1 MRGYVVISLVLL
13 ACTVNPERR
22 PVVRPP
28 QIVELTGAAIDDAIR
43 IGTDAA
49 ATRKFLAPFQ
59 LQSHAGWGD
68 APMLGSF
75 STPFS
80 RVVQAAAV
88 ARKEGRAFSAT
99 DVAPAGRVRAPS
111 EVRSGAA
118 LRNGISD
125 CLLAIASDPQSGGVR
140 ANSRAHGR

>member
-59 LQSHAGWGD
+59 LQSH
-68 APMLGSF
+68 
-75 STPFS
+75 
-80 RVVQAAAV
+80 
-88 ARKEGRAFSAT
+88 
-99 DVAPAGRVRAPS
+99 
-111 EVRSGAA
+111 
-118 LRNGISD
+118 
-125 CLLAIASDPQSGGVR
+125 GGMR
-140 ANSRAHGR
+140 

>member
-13 ACTVNPERR
+13 AFTVNPERR

-28 QIVELTGAAIDDAIR
+28 QIIELTGAAIDDAIR
-43 IGTDAA
+43 IGTDDA

-68 APMLGSF
+68 GPMLGSF

-88 ARKEGRAFSAT
+88 ARKEGRTFSAT
-99 DVAPAGRVRAPS
+99 DVSPALVEPQLQVIAISQPALKDETKARRLSRSSRPFVVAMLGRS
-111 EVRSGAA
+111 S
-118 LRNGISD
+118 
-125 CLLAIASDPQSGGVR
+125 
-140 ANSRAHGR
+140 H